1 MKRYYI
7 ALMVSMSCNFFAG
20 AIAVDDLV
28 TAEANPTNV
37 GAYADFN
44 WDYVYRYKGSSSVAV
59 DSHWLLTAAH
69 VADDGGS
76 GALSIGEETYTQ
88 MQRVFHPTADLAL
101 VRYDRAFPGFYPLAV
116 ETVVGA
122 EVVVVGYGRQGNV
135 VSTFFDAY
143 FTETGTAHSTKRWGT
158 NRIDQKKTYPTT
170 QPIEA
175 SSLGFQISISR
186 DRSSESP
193 TNYEAGCNVYDS
205 GCGLFLKEGGVW
217 KLGGSMIL
225 REGTSTTRFTRNG
238 AVDIASYSS
247 WISDVLNNTDSDND
261 GMPDHFEQVYGGG
274 SDLVASGDADG
285 DGQSNVAEWVADTDP
300 TDAGSVFT
308 ILDGSSGAEVVFS
321 SVASREYQVQFRT
334 NLVAGSWVETN
345 AWLMGDTGSMT
356 VSVPTNSVQQ
366 FTRMGVRIP

>member
-1 MKRYYI
+1 
-7 ALMVSMSCNFFAG
+7 MSCNFFAG
-20 AIAVDDLV
+20 AIAVDDPV

-76 GALSIGEETYTQ
+76 GALSIGGETYTQ
-88 MQRVFHPTADLAL
+88 MQRVFHPSADLAL
-101 VRYDRAFPGFYPLAV
+101 IRYDRAFPGFYPLH
-116 ETVVGA
+116 TGRVVRFGTNP
-122 EVVVVGYGRQGNV
+122 ELLMVGWGH
-135 VSTFFDAY
+135 
-143 FTETGTAHSTKRWGT
+143 TGTVASTSFQNGPGGRGVKRWGT
-158 NRIDQKKTYPTT
+158 NRAQYDGQPVTVDMGGDVGNLTT
-170 QPIEA
+170 EIFYTSFNLSDTP
-175 SSLGFQISISR
+175 
-186 DRSSESP
+186 
-193 TNYEAGCNVYDS
+193 YEAGGAQYDS
-205 GCGLFLKEGGVW
+205 GGGVFVKSGGQW
-217 KLGGSMIL
+217 KLAGTIIL
-225 REGTSTTRFTRNG
+225 ITGTGPDFTGNYV
-238 AVDIASYSS
+238 AETAEYAS
-247 WISDVLNNTDSDND
+247 WIESVLTNEDSDND

-285 DGQSNVAEWVADTDP
+285 DGQSNVAEWIADTDP

-334 NLVAGSWVETN
+334 NLVTGSWVETN
-345 AWLMGDTGSMT
+345 AWLMGNTGSMT